1 MWQAAFPVRVL
12 MTLKIKFISNL
23 QHSVSLI
30 KFYDFSFLFFNRRSF
45 SLFSK
50 ASTRWRSSRL
60 SCELLFDLWRW
71 TFFLQ
76 NIPRSLLWITTA
88 EAHQLELMGTCHH
101 KHTKGSSES
110 EVASSRNYSKCWMR
124 TSSRYE
130 PRDSKKDYVK
140 PSICCRNLTS
150 NSLNLSSPHYSAA
163 FLSTNAYSR
172 MGAFGW
178 GKMNEFE
185 FQSISTE
192 WCWVA
197 LLSHGW
203 IHSPTLNR

>member
-1 MWQAAFPVRVL
+1 MALPERLLQNFMW
-12 MTLKIKFISNL
+12 ISIWPLTVN
-23 QHSVSLI
+23 I
-30 KFYDFSFLFFNRRSF
+30 
-45 SLFSK
+45 
-50 ASTRWRSSRL
+50 
-60 SCELLFDLWRW
+60 LLFLR
-71 TFFLQ
+71 TSSE
-76 NIPRSLLWITTA
+76 SLLWVTVY
-88 EAHQLELMGTCHH
+88 EAHQLELMGTRHYE
-101 KHTKGSSES
+101 HTKGCSRS
-110 EVASSRNYSKCWMR
+110 EVAFLKLFKVLNVHIL
-124 TSSRYE
+124 RYE

-172 MGAFGW
+172 MGALEGR
-178 GKMNEFE
+178 KMSEFE

-203 IHSPTLNR
+203 IHSPALNR